1 MQKELEELQPQLV
14 KASAENEKMMKV
26 GIAFTVM
33 GNFIF
38 YLCVFVCVSFYLF
51 VYLFVCLSVCLS
63 VCVAV
68 CFSAYHFV

>member
-33 GNFIF
+33 GNCIF
-38 YLCVFVCVSFYLF
+38 YLCVFVYVSFYLF
-51 VYLFVCLSVCLS
+51 VDLFVCLS